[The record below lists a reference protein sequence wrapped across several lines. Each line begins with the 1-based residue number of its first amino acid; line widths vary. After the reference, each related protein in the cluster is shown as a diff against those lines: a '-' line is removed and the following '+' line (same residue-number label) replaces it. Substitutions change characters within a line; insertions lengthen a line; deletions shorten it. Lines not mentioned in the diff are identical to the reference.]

1 MLHEPT
7 FDDVDDSPGV
17 TTVQMDVSGDNVL
30 HYAALPDGT
39 ASIEPVE
46 YPEDP
51 VLKYKFE
58 LDCFQKV
65 AVSCVHRHESIL
77 VSAHTSAGKTVVA
90 RYAIA
95 CALANNSRVVYTSPI
110 KALSNQKYKEL
121 RDEFGKGN
129 VGLMTGDRT
138 IDKDAPCLVM
148 TTEILRMMLFT
159 GDMLIHELS
168 WVIYDEVHYMRDPDR
183 GVVWEESIILLPH
196 AVRFVFLSATIPNAR
211 EFSEWIAKIHN
222 QVCHVVYT
230 EYRPVPLRYYL
241 APLGDTKLYLVRDAD
256 SFKDQ
261 TFSVACKAAS
271 TVTVGSSFRG
281 VDVRSTQNSTAKPP
295 KKAVMAHTCQ
305 TVTQMINDG
314 LYPLIVFV
322 FSKRDCDRI
331 HEAFGTKTFL
341 VEEQKSL
348 VNLIFENAIAKLDE
362 VDRELPQIAA
372 TLALAE
378 RGIGVHHGGLMPIM
392 KEFVEIVFQAGLIKI
407 LFATE
412 TFAMGLNMPAK
423 TVIFHDLYK
432 FDGSERRLINSG
444 EFIQMS
450 GRAGRRN
457 EDKFGV
463 VAVNHTGEV
472 PPQDLRA
479 MMTEAAQPLN
489 SEFRV
494 TYNMLLNLL
503 QTTYMEPKQLMRL
516 SFHQFQMLR
525 ELPELEKK
533 REHAMQMVESIK
545 LTNEQLTKSAV
556 EIEDELRIVENRMHE
571 IMVSESNIVPLL
583 HPGRIVNVRNFGWSV
598 VATGQQ
604 KKGGEIV
611 VVASAKETMDK
622 RIVPATSGLAK
633 AYLIKVE
640 LRDIIELSRAAL
652 EVSFDSISNE
662 FMRKII
668 VSVKTQEKK
677 GIAVFDPVEFIK
689 SDKDEYLKLQTDR
702 SRLLNRKSA
711 LSEVDVEAVDK
722 YKLKRSYMEEV
733 EAFNRRIDLLKHL
746 VNQKDLDAM
755 IAVLKQLEF
764 IDEDLQVQ
772 LKGRIA
778 STVNAGDELV
788 ITELLLSG
796 VFDPL
801 TPEQCASLLSVFVSE
816 EQGKSE
822 SEIPDGMEKVWAD
835 LLKIAKRIATISLS
849 CGCDIDIEKFTRS
862 FSPVF
867 MELILSW
874 AGGSTFAQLMQG
886 HANYY
891 EGSIIRTMKRL
902 GELLAQVADAAKV
915 AGNHALHDKF
925 AASVKLVERGIV
937 FTPSLYL

>member
-7 FDDVDDSPGV
+7 FDDAGETPGV
-17 TTVQMDVSGDNVL
+17 TTVQMEVQGDNVM
-30 HYAALPDGT
+30 HYAALPSGAMTID
-39 ASIEPVE
+39 PVE
-46 YPEDP
+46 FPEEP
-51 VLKYKFE
+51 ALKYKFE

-65 AVSCVHRHESIL
+65 AVSCVHRHESVL

-95 CALANNSRVVYTSPI
+95 CALAKNSRVVYTSPI

-138 IDKDAPCLVM
+138 IDKDAPVLVM

-159 GDMLIHELS
+159 GDMLIHEMS

-183 GVVWEESIILLPH
+183 GVVWEESIIMLPD

-211 EFSEWIAKIHN
+211 EFSEWIAQIHK

-305 TVTQMINDG
+305 SVTQMINDG

-331 HEAFGTKTFL
+331 HEAFGNKSFL
-341 VEEQKSL
+341 VEEQKAL
-348 VNLIFENAIAKLDE
+348 VNQIFENAIAKLDE
-362 VDRELPQIAA
+362 VDRELPQISA

-503 QTTYMEPKQLMRL
+503 QASYMEPKQLMRL

-525 ELPELEKK
+525 ELPDLEKK
-533 REHAMQMVESIK
+533 RDHALEMVASIQ
-545 LTNEQLTKSAV
+545 LSNEQLTKTAV
-556 EIEDELRIVENRMHE
+556 EIEDELRLVENRMHE
-571 IMVSESNIVPLL
+571 IMVSETNIVPLL
-583 HPGRIVNVRNFGWSV
+583 QPGRIVHVRNFGWSV
-598 VATGQQ
+598 VATSQQ

-640 LRDIIELSRAAL
+640 LRDIMELSRAAL
-652 EVSFDSISNE
+652 EISFDSISNE

-668 VSVKTQEKK
+668 TSVKNQEKK

-689 SDKDEYLKLQTDR
+689 TDKDEYIKLQTDR
-702 SRLLNRKSA
+702 TRLHNRKAA
-711 LSEVDVEAVDK
+711 LSEVDVEAVNK
-722 YKLKRSYMEEV
+722 YKVKRGYMEEV
-733 EAFNRRIDLLKHL
+733 DALNRRIEMLNHL

-755 IAVLKQLEF
+755 IGVLKQLQF
-764 IDEDLQVQ
+764 INEELQVQ

-778 STVNAGDELV
+778 ATINAGDELV

-816 EQGKSE
+816 EQGKTE

-835 LLKIAKRIATISLS
+835 LLRMAKKVATVSLS

-874 AGGSTFAQLMQG
+874 AGGSSFAQLMQG

-915 AGNHALHDKF
+915 AGSQELHDKLS
-925 AASVKLVERGIV
+925 AAAKLVERGIV